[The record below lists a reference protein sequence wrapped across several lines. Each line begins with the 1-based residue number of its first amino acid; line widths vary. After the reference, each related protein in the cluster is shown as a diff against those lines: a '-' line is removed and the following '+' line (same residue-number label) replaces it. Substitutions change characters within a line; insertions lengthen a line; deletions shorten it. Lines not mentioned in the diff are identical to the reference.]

1 MKYFK
6 HFHEIFLYCVQFLQ
20 LDYFPLFAV
29 INLSEFIIYA
39 SHISIKSNNILVV
52 SQSCG
57 VDIGDLYVVIGGT
70 GGLRKVGLY
79 RGDGFV
85 RNLPDLVMGRYDH
98 ACAGFQDINGDMVS
112 MILFFNLI

>member
-39 SHISIKSNNILVV
+39 SHICIKSNNILIF
-52 SQSCG
+52 SGSCG
-57 VDIGDLYVVIGGT
+57 VDMGDQYVVIGGWDLENNIR
-70 GGLRKVGLY
+70 LRKVSLY
-79 RGDGFV
+79 NDDGFV
-85 RNLPDLVMGRYDH
+85 RSLPDLILGRSEH
-98 ACAGFQDINGDMVS
+98 ACARFQNGNGDMS
-112 MILFFNLI
+112 R

>member
-39 SHISIKSNNILVV
+39 SHICIKSNNILVF
-52 SQSCG
+52 SGSCG
-57 VDIGDLYVVIGGT
+57 VDMGDQYVVIGGEPQ
-70 GGLRKVGLY
+70 VGSRNVTLY
-79 RGDGFV
+79 NDYGFV
-85 RNLPDLVMGRYDH
+85 RNLPDLVLGRYFH
-98 ACAGFQDINGDMVS
+98 ACARFQNGNGDMVGVIFS
-112 MILFFNLI
+112 L